1 MIVLHSPKELL
12 DLVGSKLGVSAWFT
26 VEQQHLD
33 AFAEL
38 TGDDNWIH
46 VDTERAKREMPG
58 GCTIAHGLFTLS
70 LVPLL
75 QRDFLRINKRGKG
88 INYGL
93 DRVRYTAPVPVGS
106 RIRLNQI
113 LTSAERVGSA
123 TRFKTSCEMEIESSD
138 RPALIAEFI
147 VQIHDE

>member
-46 VDTERAKREMPG
+46 VDTERA
-58 GCTIAHGLFTLS
+58 
-70 LVPLL
+70 
-75 QRDFLRINKRGKG
+75 
-88 INYGL
+88 
-93 DRVRYTAPVPVGS
+93 
-106 RIRLNQI
+106 
-113 LTSAERVGSA
+113 
-123 TRFKTSCEMEIESSD
+123 
-138 RPALIAEFI
+138 
-147 VQIHDE
+147 